1 MEDHVDDIG
10 NILIEIYIRNQW
22 ERAMLIDVLYVPT
35 LQINLFFVSSAS
47 FKNVETL
54 YTKTSCQMLIDGIV
68 LMEDSL
74 EGMLY
79 KLHIRALPSSSHANV
94 IQTLGTTSKTDGTRS
109 LAIWHQ

>member
-35 LQINLFFVSSAS
+35 LHINLFFVSSAS

-54 YTKTSCQMLIDGIV
+54 YTKTSCQNVGWWHCSDG
-68 LMEDSL
+68 
-74 EGMLY
+74 GFF
-79 KLHIRALPSSSHANV
+79 RGNAL
-94 IQTLGTTSKTDGTRS
+94 
-109 LAIWHQ
+109 